1 MLPIVLKNIQANEI
15 QFSLPS
21 KSFRFHLPE
30 NSSEKEMFNNTNG
43 TEHQGL
49 FPVNT
54 ISTDTQAI
62 AELVP
67 VAFLIIL
74 ANGLVL
80 VLFSKRTQLRT
91 PANYVLLSLAACDF
105 ITGVINIP
113 LFIIVAFTPVITLL
127 EFRYYMI
134 VLVSVLNNLTAISAC
149 YHILAATAEKYLS
162 IIWPV
167 THRLMTRKTVF
178 IVLQVVWVVS
188 FIVAFIPFTWVNME
202 EKETQGKLTL
212 GHVIFCLVAVF
223 LLPYAF
229 MIYAFVVIF
238 KSIAKRGK
246 AKENTSSRSSQL
258 CRQAALEKRCLI
270 LFVSMATVFLVC
282 WLPWFILMLLYKVKD
297 NVTDL
302 EIATHSFVL
311 VRYATSVIN
320 PVLYTFFR
328 RDFKTALR
336 SLFQRNRSRYFS
348 TSLFSEDSK
357 LKMAEDVV

>member
-1 MLPIVLKNIQANEI
+1 MP
-15 QFSLPS
+15 
-21 KSFRFHLPE
+21 
-30 NSSEKEMFNNTNG
+30 NNTNS
-43 TEHQGL
+43 TERQH
-49 FPVNT
+49 
-54 ISTDTQAI
+54 TQDDIKGVGIQEI
-62 AELVP
+62 AQLLP
-67 VAFLIIL
+67 IAFLIIL
-74 ANGLVL
+74 VNGLVL
-80 VLFSKRTQLRT
+80 VLFLKRTQLRT
-91 PANYVLLSLAACDF
+91 PANYVLFSLAACDF
-105 ITGVINIP
+105 INGVINIP
-113 LFIIVAFTPVITLL
+113 FFIVAAFTPVIPYSSK
-127 EFRYYMI
+127 FQSNMV
-134 VLVSVLNNLTAISAC
+134 VLVSVFNNFTATSAS
-149 YHILAATAEKYLS
+149 YHILAATTEKYLS

-202 EKETQGKLTL
+202 DRETQGKLTL
-212 GHVIFCLVAVF
+212 SHVIFCLVAVF

-282 WLPWFILMLLYKVKD
+282 WLPWFILMSLYKVKD

-302 EIATHSFVL
+302 EIATHLFVL
-311 VRYATSVIN
+311 VRYATSIIN

-357 LKMAEDVV
+357 LKMAEDVEDVV